1 MPVRTL
7 HPSIR
12 SLRAFVAAARHR
24 SISGA
29 AEELHLTQSAVSKQV
44 LELERLIGHR
54 LFDRTGRQLEL
65 TPTGE
70 RYLAQLRA
78 PLRAIEAAT
87 LEAMAHGDA
96 GGTLRLSSLA
106 TFSAKW
112 LIPRLPR
119 FHAAHPQVRLDFL
132 PVARRA
138 RGPAAEEFPD
148 APLDCAIRYGGG
160 RWPGSAADYL
170 VGRENVVIAPPGERG
185 IARPEDLREHTL
197 LNHADAPAG
206 WSHWCAAHGV
216 AGLDVTG
223 GPRFDQ
229 VNSLLQAVMAGL
241 GVALVPRCLAEPD
254 LAAGLVRA
262 PLEEAGLPPFL
273 SDEGYHLVYAPGR
286 RQLPAL
292 AVFRGWLLDEARG
305 RSSERRGSGVAG
317 LPVLPRSA

>member
-1 MPVRTL
+1 MPARVL

-12 SLRAFVAAARHR
+12 SLLAFVAAARHR

-29 AEELHLTQSAVSKQV
+29 AGQLHLTQSAVSKQV

-54 LFDRTGRQLEL
+54 LFERTGRRLEL

-70 RYLAQLRA
+70 RYLAQLHE

-87 LEAMAHGDA
+87 LEAMAHGDV
-96 GGTLRLSSLA
+96 GGSLRLSSLA

-119 FHAAHPQVRLDFL
+119 FHAAHPQLRLDFL

-138 RGPAAEEFPD
+138 RGLATDEFPE
-148 APLDCAIRYGGG
+148 AALDCAIRYGKG
-160 RWPGSAADYL
+160 RWPGMVADYL
-170 VGRENVVIAPPGERG
+170 VGHENVLIAPPAVRD
-185 IARPEDLREHTL
+185 IARPEDVRTHTL
-197 LNHADAPAG
+197 LHHADAPAA
-206 WSHWCAAHGV
+206 WAHWCAAHGV
-216 AGLDVTG
+216 AGLNAMG

-229 VNSLLQAVMAGL
+229 VNSLIQAVMAGL
-241 GVALVPRCLAEPD
+241 GVALVPRCLAELD

-262 PLEEAGLPPFL
+262 PLEEAGAPPFL

-286 RQLPAL
+286 AQLPAL
-292 AVFRGWLLDEARG
+292 AAFRAWLLDEA
-305 RSSERRGSGVAG
+305 SAG
-317 LPVLPRSA
+317 G